1 MHIEFIDLLRCPRPH
16 EDSWLIAAFDR
27 MDGRLVVDGKLGC
40 PVCNAEYPISGGVAD
55 FRAKVGEPY
64 PIRSAASVRAAT
76 PAPETERDDDVMRL
90 AAMLGLS
97 RPGML
102 VLLAGRE
109 ARLSHRLA
117 TLTSVRV
124 LSVNPNA
131 ADIGDSDA
139 VGSIMIDS
147 AVPIASRS
155 VDGIALDAAAASL
168 DLVEEAVRVLTPGG
182 RLTAPASVLLPG
194 SLRELARDHLNVVA
208 ESVGELVALGR

>member
-1 MHIEFIDLLRCPRPH
+1 MHIEFIDLLRCPRRH
-16 EDSWLIAAFDR
+16 ADSWLIAAFNR
-27 MDGRLVVDGKLGC
+27 MDGRLVVDGTLGC

-64 PIRSAASVRAAT
+64 PIRSAASVRVAI
-76 PAPETERDDDVMRL
+76 PEPETERDDDVMRL

-102 VLLAGRE
+102 VLLAGSV
-109 ARLSHRLA
+109 APLSHRLA
-117 TLTSVRV
+117 ALTSARV
-124 LSVNPNA
+124 LNLNPNA

-168 DLVEEAVRVLTPGG
+168 DLVEEAVRVLKPGG
-182 RLTAPASVLLPG
+182 RLTAPASVLLPA
-194 SLRELARDHLNVVA
+194 SLRELARDKLSVVA
-208 ESVGELVALGR
+208 ESVGELVTLGR

>member
-1 MHIEFIDLLRCPRPH
+1 
-16 EDSWLIAAFDR
+16 
-27 MDGRLVVDGKLGC
+27 
-40 PVCNAEYPISGGVAD
+40 
-55 FRAKVGEPY
+55 
-64 PIRSAASVRAAT
+64 
-76 PAPETERDDDVMRL
+76 MRL

-97 RPGML
+97 RPGMI

-155 VDGIALDAAAASL
+155 VDGIALDAGAANHAML
-168 DLVEEAVRVLTPGG
+168 DEAVRVLKPGG
-182 RLTAPASVLLPG
+182 RLAAPASVLLPG